1 MDISKKTFIRFII
14 GLIFL
19 RIILLFLMMN
29 NVPFTDIQSDWR
41 PNFGGSYWP
50 DEEVFFNLAKSM
62 ADFKPIMSI
71 IYIGYAIFLA
81 PFIYF
86 VGATG
91 PEMIAQT
98 MVIVQGIILFS
109 AALILIVFIGEK
121 FFKNKKLALVSATL
135 FLIYP
140 YLMFAVWKLIGH
152 KNAIPTFHY
161 QMWIVILSDYLSALL
176 VVLTFWLFIKLIE
189 QFEAINA
196 KIYHLAIVI
205 GIFAGA
211 AALVRPP
218 NLAIPAFLFFYLLY
232 IKKFKPAIILGFS
245 SFAAYLPQLIYN
257 AYFFGWP
264 WVYGNIVLDSGLQQG
279 GPFFGHWV
287 NPANFWLNFKH
298 FSPNHYFIF
307 FLIAAAF
314 MVSIFVLG
322 RRHLV
327 KTNNKFI
334 TVFVFWFLFY
344 ALFYGQFSGSTSQ
357 LRYFLPAIPVFI
369 YFFVAAMLYLRAKLK
384 FKENLKRTNV

>member
-1 MDISKKTFIRFII
+1 MLSLPSGRTRWTSKKAVITGSEDVKLKEFSQAEELSGKLAFQQLEDKLMHSVLENDKKVIDTGKLISDVINQGMSSFTPDLMFEQLVKNYTIAKQIYGESIIRLVSGYEPDYVKKNIGIPEFQRELKENIQQKIDELKQEGMLNRDDSLSEKGIELASLVLYFEELDKIVPKGIVGEKISKKTFIRFII

-121 FFKNKKLALVSATL
+121 FFKNKML
-135 FLIYP
+135 P
-140 YLMFAVWKLIGH
+140 
-152 KNAIPTFHY
+152 NTF
-161 QMWIVILSDYLSALL
+161 
-176 VVLTFWLFIKLIE
+176 
-189 QFEAINA
+189 
-196 KIYHLAIVI
+196 
-205 GIFAGA
+205 
-211 AALVRPP
+211 
-218 NLAIPAFLFFYLLY
+218 
-232 IKKFKPAIILGFS
+232 
-245 SFAAYLPQLIYN
+245 
-257 AYFFGWP
+257 
-264 WVYGNIVLDSGLQQG
+264 
-279 GPFFGHWV
+279 
-287 NPANFWLNFKH
+287 
-298 FSPNHYFIF
+298 
-307 FLIAAAF
+307 
-314 MVSIFVLG
+314 
-322 RRHLV
+322 
-327 KTNNKFI
+327 
-334 TVFVFWFLFY
+334 
-344 ALFYGQFSGSTSQ
+344 
-357 LRYFLPAIPVFI
+357 
-369 YFFVAAMLYLRAKLK
+369 
-384 FKENLKRTNV
+384 

>member
-1 MDISKKTFIRFII
+1 MFKDITKKTFYWTII
-14 GLIFL
+14 GLILL
-19 RIILLFLMMN
+19 RAVLIVLLLN
-29 NVPFTDIQSDWR
+29 NIPFTDIQPNWR

-50 DEEVFFNLAKSM
+50 DEEV
-62 ADFKPIMSI
+62 
-71 IYIGYAIFLA
+71 
-81 PFIYF
+81 F

-98 MVIVQGIILFS
+98 MVIVQGVILFS
-109 AALILIVFIGEK
+109 AALILIAFIGEK
-121 FFKNKKLALVSATL
+121 FFRSKKLALVSAAL
-135 FLIYP
+135 FLTYP

-176 VVLTFWLFIKLIE
+176 VIFAFWLFIKLLE
-189 QFEAINA
+189 RFEKPNSE
-196 KIYHLAIVI
+196 IYFLTIAT

-218 NLAIPAFLFFYLLY
+218 NLAIAAFLFLFLLF
-232 IKKFKPAIILGFS
+232 IKKYKPAIILGFS

-257 AYFFGWP
+257 TYFFGLP

-287 NPANFWLNFKH
+287 NPVNFWLNFKH
-298 FSPNHYFIF
+298 FSPDHYFLLF
-307 FLIAAAF
+307 FIAAIF
-314 MVSIFVLG
+314 VMSIFILG
-322 RRHLV
+322 RKYLV